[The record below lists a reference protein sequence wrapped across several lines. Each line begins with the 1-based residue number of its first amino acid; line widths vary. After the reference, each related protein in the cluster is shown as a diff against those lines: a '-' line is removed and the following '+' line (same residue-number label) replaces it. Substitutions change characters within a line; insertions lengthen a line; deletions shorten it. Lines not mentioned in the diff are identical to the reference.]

1 MNTLLLCI
9 IEVMYYWDSDVE
21 LMTLYRADTYASE
34 YTRKPADSIANQ
46 YGKINI
52 NGRPQSILV
61 TYNFSDIIFAA
72 EREMHSSGD
81 YAIMAFTLLR
91 ELYLI
96 L

>member
-1 MNTLLLCI
+1 MYTLLLCI
-9 IEVMYYWDSDVE
+9 IGVMYYRDSDVE

-72 EREMHSSGD
+72 EREIHSCGD
-81 YAIMAFTLLR
+81 YAT
-91 ELYLI
+91 
-96 L
+96 

>member
-72 EREMHSSGD
+72 EREIHSCGV